1 MYKIYSNLGGP
12 VGVNDVIVIKF
23 EQISYILLIF
33 LLLTLNGGLEAFR

>member
-1 MYKIYSNLGGP
+1 MTS
-12 VGVNDVIVIKF
+12 IVIKF